1 MVKGD
6 RMRPVILAALAI
18 AAQANAAELA
28 IDQRK
33 MKFQPDKVAIHPGDT
48 LVFQNSDPV
57 NHNIQVVSDDDTV
70 DVGLQHP
77 GQTVRQTFAK
87 AGTFEVRCTVHP
99 EMLLSVTVKP

>member
-1 MVKGD
+1 
-6 RMRPVILAALAI
+6 MRLLLAALLF
-18 AAQANAAELA
+18 AAQAGATEVA
-28 IDQRK
+28 IDQKK

-57 NHNIQVVSDDDTV
+57 NHNIQVVSDDDTI

-77 GQTVRQTFAK
+77 GQTVKQSFAK
-87 AGTFEVRCTVHP
+87 AGSFEVRCTVHP